1 MLINDSDGA
10 VPNNNNNNNK
20 FVMALASFRKAM
32 SLASE
37 QRRIDALAERLHQVR
52 QQITVALLA
61 LLLYVSFSLFLSL
74 SLSPRCVSPCLGD
87 YC

>member
-1 MLINDSDGA
+1 
-10 VPNNNNNNNK
+10 
-20 FVMALASFRKAM
+20 MALASFRKAM